1 MEDEDDP
8 ILCRRRHAIQLAEH
22 LNQGEENGGVV
33 VLRQV
38 VRDSE
43 GFELG
48 GDDNRGQLR
57 SMAVFLRN
65 YLLER
70 QKLTEQNGNFPKRSR
85 NRLNGGRPEEV
96 AKSYGSFL
104 AA

>member
-1 MEDEDDP
+1 MEDEDDS

-38 VRDSE
+38 VCDSE

-57 SMAVFLRN
+57 SMAVVLRN

-70 QKLTEQNGNFPKRSR
+70 QKFTQQDGNFPRRSR
-85 NRLNGGRPEEV
+85 NRLDGRQEEV
-96 AKSYGSFL
+96 AKSYESFL

>member
-22 LNQGEENGGVV
+22 LDQGEENGGVV

-57 SMAVFLRN
+57 PMAVLLRN
-65 YLLER
+65 NLLEW
-70 QKLTEQNGNFPKRSR
+70 QKFTQQDGNFPKRSR
-85 NRLNGGRPEEV
+85 NRLVGRQEEV